1 MHALF
6 RRLIVL
12 SFVVVV
18 AATSARAQQAA
29 WDTNKLVNEAHSMM
43 ASDLERVRM
52 QADMGDP
59 RAQVLVGLA
68 YEMGAAD
75 LMPNP
80 PQALSYFLKAADQ
93 GVAWAQVW
101 AGDFYYTGSP
111 GVPRDLYKAL
121 ELYRT
126 AADKGD
132 PRAAFFVGRMYFF
145 GDGVRTDFP
154 EAGKWFERAVPA
166 EPEMMRPMVTLATS
180 GCDTPACIALR
191 QIIGSLV
198 TKTADQY
205 VGEWDDAT
213 REWESAMDLPD
224 FERCGFTS
232 TDRTDRGD
240 VRNYF
245 CDSAEIANVGEGNRA
260 AARVV
265 EDVTRTLPGWD
276 QSATT
281 STNGGPAVL
290 FSREGFPRV
299 RVSYN
304 VTEGDAPRR
313 VTLLVG
319 P

>member
-1 MHALF
+1 MHAAF
-6 RRLIVL
+6 RRLILLPFIGVL
-12 SFVVVV
+12 
-18 AATSARAQQAA
+18 AAAPARAQQP

-43 ASDLERVRM
+43 ASDLDRMRM

-93 GVAWAQVW
+93 GVTWAQVW

-111 GVPRDLYKAL
+111 GVPRDLYKAM

-126 AADKGD
+126 AADRGD

-145 GDGVRTDFP
+145 GDGVRTDLP
-154 EAGKWFERAVPA
+154 EAGKWFERALPA
-166 EPEMMRPMVTLATS
+166 EPEMMRPMVALATT
-180 GCDTPACIALR
+180 GCDAAACIALR
-191 QIIGSLV
+191 QLIGAMV
-198 TKTADQY
+198 TKTVDQY

-232 TDRTDRGD
+232 SDRTDRGD

-245 CDSAEIANVGEGNRA
+245 CDSAIISNAAEGTRA
-260 AARVV
+260 AARV
-265 EDVTRTLPGWD
+265 EDDVVRALPGWEK
-276 QSATT
+276 SAST

-304 VTEGDAPRR
+304 ITEGDAPRR